1 MQRICQGVREESPL
15 SDVIGL
21 SRQVAVLAYQYGDGM
36 SNVLYPVSSTLI
48 ASLGIA
54 GIPYQKWV
62 KFVFPLFMIWCV
74 ISIIAIAVA
83 VMIGL

>member
-1 MQRICQGVREESPL
+1 
-15 SDVIGL
+15 
-21 SRQVAVLAYQYGDGM
+21 M

>member
-1 MQRICQGVREESPL
+1 M
-15 SDVIGL
+15 
-21 SRQVAVLAYQYGDGM
+21 
-36 SNVLYPVSSTLI
+36 LYPVSSTLI

-83 VMIGL
+83 VMIAQGGAAANAAPIAKEVMGTYFQQQENK

>member
-1 MQRICQGVREESPL
+1 MPILKPL
-15 SDVIGL
+15 GEVLHINQ
-21 SRQVAVLAYQYGDGM
+21 QVMVLAYQYGDGM